1 MNVGARRD
9 RLRAFAPEGSRATTA
24 GIAKW
29 ARAMLVA
36 GAVDEESPRTGLTR
50 RTLLATGACATV
62 GAAVTG
68 CAALP
73 DLVRRGGTH
82 PCDARFCR
90 YWAPPRP
97 GRTIGTCTLPSR
109 ARGGP

>member
-1 MNVGARRD
+1 
-9 RLRAFAPEGSRATTA
+9 
-24 GIAKW
+24 
-29 ARAMLVA
+29 MLVA
-36 GAVDEESPRTGLTR
+36 GAVDDELPRLSR
-50 RTLLATGACATV
+50 RTLLATGAVATM
-62 GAAVTG
+62 GAVTG

-73 DLVRRGGTH
+73 DLVRHGGTH

-97 GRTIGTCTLPSR
+97 GRTIGACTLPVR